1 MPYTQQERVLKL
13 TTPLGEDALILTAVA
28 GSEAISELFHFT
40 LETIWQDSK
49 PLDFKKLLGQN
60 VTIELALNDDMGSR
74 FINGIV
80 TSIAQGVWDREKD
93 TTVYTLEV
101 APQLWLLTRNTQ
113 IRIFQ
118 NLSTTDIIQKVIK
131 DMGIASPTLK
141 TQETYLPR
149 DYVVQ
154 YYESDFAFI
163 SRLMEQD
170 GIYYFFEHASGSH
183 TMVLADQKS
192 AFQDLP
198 VGADVEFEEVM
209 SGPREDLRIFDW
221 TKAQA
226 IRSGVYTL
234 KDWNYE
240 TPQLGLLANTKT
252 VVQLGVSQNL
262 EIYEY
267 AGKYLKPAE
276 GEGVVKVRMQEE
288 ETPSLAVDGK
298 SWHWYFVPA
307 YKFNLKN
314 HFADK
319 GKFVLTSVHTSCSQ
333 PLGTDS
339 ADAKYQNRF
348 TAIPEDVQYRPA
360 RVTPIPH
367 VRGVQS
373 AIVVGPSGEEI
384 YTDKYGRVKVQFHWD
399 REGKFDENSSC
410 WIRVATYWAGKQWG
424 AIHTPRIGQEV
435 IVDFIDGNIDRP
447 IITGSVY
454 NADQTPPWTLPDN
467 KTYSGI
473 RSRSSKGADNDSLN
487 EIRMDDITGSEMFFM
502 QAQKDLNIQVKN
514 NSQEHVGNDIHLTVD
529 NDSYTGVKGNVHVTV
544 AGTRSTEIKTDNNL
558 TVDGKSAAHITGSHS
573 LKVDGDVAEKFG
585 SNHSEETGQAL
596 YLKAGMTVVI
606 EAGVELSLKAGSNFI
621 DIGPAGVTISGS
633 PLVLIN
639 SGGSAGSGTA
649 CNLVSALAPKAAQLP
664 ITTKPTAVAA
674 LLTGGSQTSGSGA
687 GSGGSA
693 AGAAAATPPPP
704 RHDPTS
710 DENKEKTH
718 WVEIMLVDESGQ
730 PLGGEPYEIKLAD
743 GTVSSGTTDEK
754 GKARVD
760 HIDPGSVDISFP
772 NLDKDAWEP
781 S

>member
-1 MPYTQQERVLKL
+1 MLKL
-13 TTPLGEDALILTAVA
+13 TTPLGEDALILTAA
-28 GSEAISELFHFT
+28 SGREAISELFHFT
-40 LETIWQDSK
+40 LETVWQDSK

-60 VTIELALNDDMGSR
+60 VTIEWALNDAVGSR

-80 TSIAQGVWDREKD
+80 TSIAQGAWDREKD
-93 TTVYTLEV
+93 ITVYTLEV
-101 APQLWLLTRNTQ
+101 APQLWLLTRHTQ

-118 NLSTTDIIQKVIK
+118 NLSTIDIIQKVIK

-141 TQETYLPR
+141 TQGTYAPR
-149 DYVVQ
+149 DYTVQ

-170 GIYYFFEHASGSH
+170 GIYYFFEHTDSSH
-183 TMVLADQKS
+183 TLILADQKS

-288 ETPSLAVDGK
+288 ETPALVVDGK
-298 SWHWYFVPA
+298 SWHWHFVPA
-307 YKFNLKN
+307 YKFNLKG

-319 GKFVLTSVHTSCSQ
+319 GKFVLTSVETFCSQ

-339 ADAKYQNRF
+339 DNAKYQNRF

-360 RVTPIPH
+360 RVTPVPH
-367 VRGVQS
+367 VKGVQS

-399 REGKFDENSSC
+399 REGKYDENSSC
-410 WIRVATYWAGKQWG
+410 WIRVASHWAGKQWG

-435 IVDFIDGNIDRP
+435 IVDFIDGDIDRP

-487 EIRMDDITGSEMFFM
+487 EIRLDDLKGSEMFFM
-502 QAQKDLNIQVKN
+502 HAQKDMNIQVKN
-514 NSQEHVGNDIHLTVD
+514 DRQELIGEDQHLTVTRD
-529 NDSYTGVKGNVHVTV
+529 QLEKINRDSHAEIARDLIAKIGRDHHLEIAGKEAVK
-544 AGTRSTEIKTDNNL
+544 ID
-558 TVDGKSAAHITGSHS
+558 GSHS
-573 LKVDGDVAEKFG
+573 LAVTGDVTEQFQA
-585 SNHSEETGQAL
+585 NHSSAVAQNL
-596 YLKAGMTVVI
+596 YLKAMQVVI
-606 EAGVELSLKAGSNFI
+606 EASMGMTLKVGSNFI
-621 DIGPAGVTISGS
+621 TIDPTGVAISGM
-633 PLVLIN
+633 PMVDIN
-639 SGGSAGSGTA
+639 SGGSALSGTA
-649 CNLVSALAPKAAQLP
+649 GSLVSPLSPTDAKPP
-664 ITTKPTAVAA
+664 ITTLPTAVAA
-674 LLTGGSQTSGSGA
+674 LLTGTPPPP
-687 GSGGSA
+687 
-693 AGAAAATPPPP
+693 AGAAASSSPPGGKKSAASDAPT
-704 RHDPTS
+704 HDPNAP
-710 DENKEKTH
+710 ENQDKTH
-718 WVEIMLVDESGQ
+718 WIEIELLDEGGS
-730 PLGGEPYEIKLAD
+730 PVPGEPYRITLPDGSTVAD
-743 GTVSSGTTDEK
+743 GTLDEK
-754 GKARVD
+754 GHARVEN
-760 HIDPGSVDISFP
+760 IDPGSCKVTFP
-772 NLDKDAWEP
+772 NLDQDAWGP
-781 S
+781 K